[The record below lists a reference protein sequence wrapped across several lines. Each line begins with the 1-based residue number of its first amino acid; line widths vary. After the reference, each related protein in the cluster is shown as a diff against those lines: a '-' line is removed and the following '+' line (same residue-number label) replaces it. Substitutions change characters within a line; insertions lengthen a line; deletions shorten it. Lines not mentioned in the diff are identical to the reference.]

1 MNSLGRDLGNHQ
13 LGRRALLGAIPAVLF
28 LGACAP
34 KAKENDEKWSK
45 TGTAAETIDHS
56 VWDQLLS
63 KHVKVSKDGVNRVDY
78 AALKKDDAATLT
90 RYLTSLQAIEI
101 EMYPKDEQFAFWV
114 NLYNAATVDVI
125 LKNYPLKSIRDIGV
139 LSLGPWKDKALKVS
153 GKELSL
159 DDIEHG
165 ILRPVWKDV
174 RIHYAV
180 NCASIGCPNLA
191 PQAYTAE
198 KLEPMLEEAARA
210 YINHPRG
217 FARVNGALIASN
229 IFDWY
234 VDDWGNQAAVL
245 EHARKYATN
254 KTKLVLGTAT
264 EIDSHDYNWSLN
276 DAI

>member
-1 MNSLGRDLGNHQ
+1 MSASSPQ
-13 LGRRALLGAIPAVLF
+13 FGRRALLGAVPAMLL
-28 LGACAP
+28 LGACSKQFGSTDQNWA
-34 KAKENDEKWSK
+34 K
-45 TGTAAETIDHS
+45 TGTASETIDHDI
-56 VWDQLLS
+56 WDSLLS

-78 AALKKDDAATLT
+78 AALKQNGAAALK
-90 RYLTSLQAIEI
+90 RYLDALQAVEI
-101 EMYPKDEQFAFWV
+101 ENYPKDEQFAFWV

-125 LKNYPLKSIRDIGV
+125 LKNYPLESIKDIG
-139 LSLGPWKDKALKVS
+139 LLGQGPWKSKVLKVS

-191 PQAYTAE
+191 PKAYTAE
-198 KLEPMLEEAARA
+198 NLEAMLEEAARS

-217 FARVNGALIASN
+217 FARVDGALVASS

-234 VDDWGNQAAVL
+234 VKDWGDHATVL
-245 EHARKYATN
+245 DHARKYASDQT
-254 KTKLVLGTAT
+254 KTILGTAT
-264 EIDSHDYNWSLN
+264 EIDSHDYDWSLN
-276 DAI
+276 DAE